1 MIGKNLADRRTIMLV
16 KQTMDVKLNEFGLKI
31 RRLENDRNTQ
41 RGRIIRLESEVSELK
56 EKLKDKGEK

>member
-31 RRLENDRNTQ
+31 RRLENDRNSQ
-41 RGRIIRLESEVSELK
+41 RGKIIRFL
-56 EKLKDKGEK
+56 